1 MYFNTIYHH
10 NEAGPGGSFIAYCIG
25 KVERERERESGMNNL
40 TSFIN
45 FRYLSN
51 LKLVFWYIPQ
61 RYIHKIIKL
70 EY

>member
-1 MYFNTIYHH
+1 MMYFNTVYHH
-10 NEAGPGGSFIAYCIG
+10 NEAGPGGSLIAYCIG
-25 KVERERERESGMNNL
+25 KVEREREMNHL

-51 LKLVFWYIPQ
+51 LQLVFWYIPH